1 MIIFATGCCVLMLMY
16 WTTLLAVLFYTRN
29 SYPNSNVNES
39 MKDFEKKLTNINEQ
53 VEPENVSNSTNHTET
68 ETETETEIRD
78 AEMLDTVMESETK
91 KEN

>member
-1 MIIFATGCCVLMLMY
+1 
-16 WTTLLAVLFYTRN
+16 
-29 SYPNSNVNES
+29 
-39 MKDFEKKLTNINEQ
+39 MKDFEKKPTNINEQ